1 MLAWHPHRNMLAIAY
16 QDDTVHIYKRTDD
29 NDWTCELLQHR
40 FMKKI
45 TCLEWKMRARGTL
58 AVGCR

>member
-1 MLAWHPHRNMLAIAY
+1 MLAIAY

-45 TCLEWKMRARGTL
+45 TCLEWKKRARGTL